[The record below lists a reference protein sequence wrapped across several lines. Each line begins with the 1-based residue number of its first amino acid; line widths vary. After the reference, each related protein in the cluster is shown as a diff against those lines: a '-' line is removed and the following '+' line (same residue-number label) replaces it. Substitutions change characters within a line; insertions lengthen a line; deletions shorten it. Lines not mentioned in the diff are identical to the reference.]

1 MKKLLFI
8 ILFTIPF
15 IGFGQGWEKT
25 FGGNTRDIGKSVQQ
39 TTDGG
44 YIILGSKGYPNS
56 DFWLIKTDQNGYLQ
70 WDQTFGSSSYDDEPY
85 SVKQTNDG
93 GYILTGRTRS
103 FGGGTSDKI
112 WLIKTD
118 GNGVQQWD
126 KLFYGGVG
134 WSWGRDV
141 QQTNDGGYIISGY
154 TGSIGGEDVWLI
166 KTDSQGNTLWDKT
179 YTGENIQ
186 NHCYSVQQ
194 TTDGGYIMI
203 GYTNTSMSGQKVWLI
218 KTDLIGDTLWT
229 NKFDGEF
236 GRDVEQTTD
245 GGYIIVGTKMSGYC
259 QDLMLIKTNGNG
271 TLLWEKFYNLGGGP
285 ELGNSVQQTTDGGY
299 IMVGIKGPSCS
310 GDSISMG
317 LDYDLWLVKTDSQG
331 DTIWTKTYGSL
342 LNDYGVSVQ
351 QTNDGGYIMTGIKGY
366 VFNSSSPGG
375 DVWLIKTNS
384 QGGMTWSFNIP
395 TSSSNRKLEKVVDI
409 LGRETK
415 PKPNTPFIEIYDDG
429 TVDKKIVIE

>member
-1 MKKLLFI
+1 M
-8 ILFTIPF
+8 

-25 FGGNTRDIGKSVQQ
+25 YGGNSRDIGKSVQQ
-39 TTDGG
+39 TIDGG
-44 YIILGSKGYPNS
+44 YIILGLKNQ

-93 GYILTGRTRS
+93 GYILAGRTRS

-141 QQTNDGGYIISGY
+141 EQTTDGGYIISGY
-154 TGSIGGEDVWLI
+154 TGGLGFQEDVWLI

-179 YTGENIQ
+179 YTAAGYS
-186 NHCYSVQQ
+186 HSYSVQQ
-194 TTDGGYIMI
+194 TTDGGYIMT
-203 GYTNTSMSGQKVWLI
+203 GYTYTSPGIQKVWLI
-218 KTDLIGDTLWT
+218 KTNLIGDTIWT
-229 NKFDGEF
+229 NKFDGES
-236 GRDVEQTTD
+236 GRDVEQTSD
-245 GGYIIVGTKMSGYC
+245 GGYIIVGTKMSGDC
-259 QDLMLIKTNGNG
+259 QDLMLIKTDGNG

-285 ELGNSVQQTTDGGY
+285 EVGNSVQQTTDGGY
-299 IMVGIKGPSCS
+299 IMVGVKGPSCYL
-310 GDSISMG
+310 DSIIMG
-317 LDYDLWLVKTDSQG
+317 LDHDLWLVKTDSQG

-342 LNDYGVSVQ
+342 LQDYGLSVQ
-351 QTNDGGYIMTGIKGY
+351 QTNDGGYIMTGTKG
-366 VFNSSSPGG
+366 FIANSPNPGG

-384 QGGMTWSFNIP
+384 QGSMTFSFNIP
-395 TSSSNRKLEKVVDI
+395 IPSSNRKLEKTVDM

-415 PKPNTPFIEIYDDG
+415 GKKNQPLLYLYNDG
-429 TVDKKIVIE
+429 KVEKKIVID

>member
-1 MKKLLFI
+1 MKRILFI
-8 ILFTIPF
+8 MLLTIPF
-15 IGFGQGWEKT
+15 IGFGQGWETT
-25 FGGNTRDIGKSVQQ
+25 FGGNSRDIGKSVQQ
-39 TTDGG
+39 TIDGG
-44 YIILGSKGYPNS
+44 YIILGLKNQ

-118 GNGVQQWD
+118 GNGVQEWD

-179 YTGENIQ
+179 YTGENIS

-194 TTDGGYIMI
+194 TTDGGYIMT

-218 KTDLIGDTLWT
+218 KTDLQGDTIWT

-245 GGYIIVGTKMSGYC
+245 GGYIIVGTKMSGNC
-259 QDLMLIKTNGNG
+259 NDLMLIKTDGNG

-285 ELGNSVQQTTDGGY
+285 ELGSSVQQTTDGGY

-342 LNDYGVSVQ
+342 LNDYGLSVQ
-351 QTNDGGYIMTGIKGY
+351 QTNDGGYIMTGTKGY
-366 VFNSSSPGG
+366 IFNSPNPGG

-384 QGGMTWSFNIP
+384 QGGMTSIFNIP
-395 TSSSNRKLEKVVDI
+395 TPSSNKKLEKIVDI

-415 PKPNTPFIEIYDDG
+415 PQQNTPFIEIYDDG
-429 TVDKKIVIE
+429 STEKKIVIE